1 MNNADESVENSV
13 VNKIENQKG
22 ENPMEEIKT
31 VAELEKAYPELC
43 AEIKNSAM
51 NGKTDEVVA
60 AERKRIKDIED
71 ISFRIADKSLVEK
84 AKYEGGMTAADLL
97 MQDALAEKE
106 RNEKIVAS
114 LESQSSC
121 HRKKYP

>member
-1 MNNADESVENSV
+1 M
-13 VNKIENQKG
+13 K
-22 ENPMEEIKT
+22 
-31 VAELEKAYPELC
+31 L
-43 AEIKNSAM
+43 
-51 NGKTDEVVA
+51 VVA

-84 AKYEGGMTAADLL
+84 AKYDGGMTAADLL

-114 LESQSSC
+114 IDNDAGVANSVTASATKVETEELEKPLTKTEAM
-121 HRKKYP
+121 HLPVRGG